1 MKKINTLFND
11 MSVEDYFDIVE
22 ETTRVDRNNI
32 EDSLVKQSSIYASY
46 STMAC
51 IARADMEKANR
62 GLEKFASMTRKQI
75 KNETSA
81 KMTAKDLDDA
91 LFSHDEYDGYFDTYL
106 EAKQKYE
113 FLKGLVMSLSHK
125 KDMIIQLSSHQRE
138 EKKLYN

>member
-1 MKKINTLFND
+1 

-32 EDSLVKQSSIYASY
+32 EDSLVRQSSIYASY
-46 STMAC
+46 TTMAC

-62 GLEKFASMTRKQI
+62 ELEKFASMTRKQI

-91 LFSHDEYDGYFDTYL
+91 VFSHLEYDEHFDTYQ

-125 KDMIIQLSSHQRE
+125 KDMLIQLSSHQRE

>member
-1 MKKINTLFND
+1 MKNIISLFKD

-91 LFSHDEYDGYFDTYL
+91 LFSHDEYDGYFDTYQ

-113 FLKGLVMSLSHK
+113 FLKGLVVSLSHK

>member
-1 MKKINTLFND
+1 

-22 ETTRVDRNNI
+22 ETTRVDANNL
-32 EDSLVKQSSIYASY
+32 EDAMVRQSSIYASY

-51 IARADMEKANR
+51 MAKVDMERANR
-62 GLEKFASMTRKQI
+62 ELEKFASMTRKQI
-75 KNETSA
+75 KSESSS

-91 LFSHDEYDGYFDTYL
+91 LFSHFDYDGYNDKYL

-113 FLKGLVMSLSHK
+113 FLKGLVMSLNHK
-125 KDMIIQLSSHQRE
+125 KDMLVQLSSHQRE

>member
-1 MKKINTLFND
+1 MKNIISLFKD
-11 MSVEDYFDIVE
+11 MKVEEYFDIVE
-22 ETTRVDRNNI
+22 ETTRVDPNNI

-51 IARADMEKANR
+51 IARSDMEKANR
-62 GLEKFASMTRKQI
+62 DLERFASMTRKQI
-75 KNETSA
+75 KSETSA

-91 LFSHDEYDGYFDTYL
+91 VFSHFDYDEHFDKYQ

-125 KDMIIQLSSHQRE
+125 KDMLVQLSSHQRE